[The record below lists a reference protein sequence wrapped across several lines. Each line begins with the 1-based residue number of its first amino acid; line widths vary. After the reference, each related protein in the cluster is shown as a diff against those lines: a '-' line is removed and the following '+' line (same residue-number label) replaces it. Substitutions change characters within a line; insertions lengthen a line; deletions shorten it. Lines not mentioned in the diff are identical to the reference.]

1 MVDKRLVIDA
11 NIVIRAVF
19 GTRVPTL
26 IASYCPSTA
35 FYIAEPNLAEAL
47 HYIEQLGEKR
57 GIDRARLERSIAA
70 LMQVIQIVPEVEL
83 ASVRDRASA
92 RVARRDVDDW
102 PAVAAAMVLDCPIW
116 TEDADFF
123 GSGVATWTSD
133 TVELYL
139 AGRD

>member
-1 MVDKRLVIDA
+1 MIK
-11 NIVIRAVF
+11 
-19 GTRVPTL
+19 
-26 IASYCPSTA
+26 
-35 FYIAEPNLAEAL
+35 
-47 HYIEQLGEKR
+47 
-57 GIDRARLERSIAA
+57 
-70 LMQVIQIVPEVEL
+70 IVPEVEL

-116 TEDADFF
+116 TEDADSF
-123 GSGVATWTSD
+123 GSGVATWTND